1 MTRTYLPP
9 DQARQIADL
18 DRRLANLE
26 RRIRSAGAAID
37 NSFEIV
43 FSYAAAL
50 TASAS
55 PPVRVRRAG
64 NLAVLAFTF
73 DTPGSTDTTVDV
85 IRNGNVAAT
94 VVVPDS
100 VETYNGLIGIRY
112 DADDQLSLEITTAG
126 TGASDM
132 TAGARFT

>member
-9 DQARQIADL
+9 DQGRQIREL
-18 DRRLANLE
+18 ERRLAILE
-26 RRIRSAGAAID
+26 RRITAAGVAAD
-37 NSFEIV
+37 DSFEIV
-43 FSYAAAL
+43 FSYAGTLAA
-50 TASAS
+50 SVS

-73 DTPGSTDTTVDV
+73 GTPGSTDTTVDV
-85 IRNGNVAAT
+85 IRNGTVVAT

-100 VETYNGLIGIRY
+100 VETFNGLVGFRL
-112 DADDQLSLEITTAG
+112 DAEDQLSLEITTAG

-132 TAGARFT
+132 TVGARFG